1 MLITAIEPR
10 KRSFSALYI
19 DGEFALKLDTQTLIE
34 NRITAGAEITDEQLK
49 ELIDKSNE
57 RRAKEKALWLISYRD
72 RSKKELIDKIKP
84 EYGLEAAQNA
94 ADRMEELGLVDD
106 EKYARRL
113 CEELINKKHMSKTA
127 VSYKLR
133 EKGIDRSLIEQLLCE
148 LEVDPA
154 EQIQA
159 LLEGKYRN
167 KLYDEKSRKRTFAAL
182 QRMGYRW
189 SDIKPVMDSYI
200 TDDEEEY
207 I

>member
-133 EKGIDRSLIEQLLCE
+133 EKGIDRCLTEQLLCE

-189 SDIKPVMDSYI
+189 SDIKSVMDSYI